1 MRDFTILKIIHL
13 KFRLTVRYMLDE
25 ESARCSWYAPS
36 PSPRSCARSS
46 RRNEISLVAGTQFR
60 GQFEQR
66 VKGLLSEVKAA
77 WAVCQSIRARQHAG
91 ELLQEESAQGTTEY
105 AILVGV
111 LVVIAI
117 IAIVAFKG
125 KVQDLWNAIRE
136 GINSL

>member
-1 MRDFTILKIIHL
+1 MNTM
-13 KFRLTVRYMLDE
+13 VE
-25 ESARCSWYAPS
+25 
-36 PSPRSCARSS
+36 
-46 RRNEISLVAGTQFR
+46 VADKAWNWAFCR
-60 GQFEQR
+60 AIR
-66 VKGLLSEVKAA
+66 V
-77 WAVCQSIRARQHAG
+77 RQHAK

-125 KVQDLWNAIRE
+125 KVQDLWNAISE